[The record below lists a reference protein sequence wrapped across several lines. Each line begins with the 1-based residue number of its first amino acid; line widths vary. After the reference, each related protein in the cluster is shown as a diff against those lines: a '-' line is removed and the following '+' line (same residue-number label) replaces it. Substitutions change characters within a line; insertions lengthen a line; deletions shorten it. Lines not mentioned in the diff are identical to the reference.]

1 MNYCKGC
8 GSSDLVKNGLSPEG
22 AQKYKCKSCAGTY
35 RSCYNRLKHSMDKR
49 ISVVKMH
56 LEGIGIRSI

>member
-22 AQKYKCKSCAGTY
+22 AQKYKCKSCSGT
-35 RSCYNRLKHSMDKR
+35 
-49 ISVVKMH
+49 
-56 LEGIGIRSI
+56 SIDLAIIDSNIQWINELVW